1 LSESL
6 FNAIYSKLESR
17 RTVKDLTSPSAANKY
32 LLLVENLTLLKFNC
46 RLKSFARKSFIF
58 GAALFAGLAMFAIDA
73 SAQTPVGVVTMVSGS
88 ANIQRG
94 RNSVSPRVGTQLDLG
109 DRISTGGN
117 GDLTAT
123 LSDNSKLELGESSS
137 MVLDSMVVGTGGRMQ
152 TRLSLAFGALRSSVL
167 AAAGGVPK
175 FEVHTPNAVVSVR
188 GTEWITRYRQGTER
202 PGFNACKQ
210 FTDVE
215 VFEGTVD
222 VGSTL
227 TPSAQH
233 QAVPA
238 GYETTVACESAPL
251 TPGPLGITGIGGVG
265 GFRGVSPGSGGAPPP
280 PSVEPPP
287 AIPRSRPNLG

>member
-1 LSESL
+1 M
-6 FNAIYSKLESR
+6 FKLNR
-17 RTVKDLTSPSAANKY
+17 Q
-32 LLLVENLTLLKFNC
+32 LKF
-46 RLKSFARKSFIF
+46 FVRKSFIL
-58 GAALFAGLAMFAIDA
+58 GAALFAGLAMFAVGA

-94 RNSVSPRVGTQLDLG
+94 TSSLSPKVGMQLDLG

-117 GDLTAT
+117 GDLAAT
-123 LSDNSKLELGESSS
+123 LSDHSKLELGESSS
-137 MVLDSMVVGTGGRMQ
+137 MVLDSMVVGTGGTVQ

-188 GTEWITRYRQGTER
+188 GTEWSTMYHQGLER
-202 PGFNACKQ
+202 PGFHACKQ

-215 VFEGTVD
+215 VFKGTVD

-251 TPGPLGITGIGGVG
+251 TPGPLGITGIGGIG

-287 AIPRSRPNLG
+287 VIPRIPPNVD